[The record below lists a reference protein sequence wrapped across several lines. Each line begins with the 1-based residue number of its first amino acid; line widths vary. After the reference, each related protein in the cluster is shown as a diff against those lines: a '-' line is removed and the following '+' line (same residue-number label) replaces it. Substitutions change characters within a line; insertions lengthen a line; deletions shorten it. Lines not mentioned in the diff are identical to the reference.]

1 MIIINGI
8 KDADNKITLDEGF
21 IFGRAVFETI
31 LIKEKPVFLKEHIQR
46 MNSSA
51 TALSIKNEI
60 TEEYVLKLIDEFT
73 IKNCALKIIL
83 SPENIILTT
92 RAITYEK
99 HHYEEG
105 FSLTVSK
112 VIKNESSLLPYLKWT
127 GYVENLIIKE
137 KAMEAGYN
145 DAILLNS
152 KGFVTETSL
161 ANIFFI
167 KNNLLYTPSI
177 DCGLLDGIV
186 RKWIIKNYD
195 VIEGYYTI
203 DDIINSDGVFLCNSL
218 MGIMKVN
225 KINTFSID
233 ENTIITTLME
243 GYSNFLY
250 CKK

>member
-8 KDADNKITLDEGF
+8 VNTDNKITLDEGF
-21 IFGRAVFETI
+21 FFGRAVFETI
-31 LIKEKPVFLKEHIQR
+31 LIKEKPVFLKEHLQR
-46 MNSSA
+46 MNSA
-51 TALSIKNEI
+51 AITLSIKNEV
-60 TEEYVLKLIDEFT
+60 TEEYVLNLIDEFG

-92 RAITYEK
+92 RQITYEK
-99 HHYEEG
+99 KHYEEG

-137 KAMEAGYN
+137 KAMEAGFN

-152 KGFVTETSL
+152 KGFITETSL

-167 KNNLLYTPSI
+167 TNNILHTPSI

-186 RKWIIKNYD
+186 RKWMIKNYK
-195 VIEGYYTI
+195 VIEGHYTL
-203 DDIINSDGVFLCNSL
+203 DDILKSNGIFLCNSL
-218 MGIMKVN
+218 MGIMKVT
-225 KINTFSID
+225 KIDTYYVSDNIIIS
-233 ENTIITTLME
+233 TIMKD
-243 GYSNFLY
+243 YDKFLSLQI
-250 CKK
+250 